1 MKKFLSETSKKILKE
16 IESLIPDKPGCITI
30 YAGTND
36 ITNNINSLNSVRKIV
51 KNHVKKSSSIRN
63 LSFPVY
69 YSRML
74 KTLKSARY

>member
-1 MKKFLSETSKKILKE
+1 MKKFLSATSKKILKE

-51 KNHVKKSSSIRN
+51 NHVKKSSSIRN